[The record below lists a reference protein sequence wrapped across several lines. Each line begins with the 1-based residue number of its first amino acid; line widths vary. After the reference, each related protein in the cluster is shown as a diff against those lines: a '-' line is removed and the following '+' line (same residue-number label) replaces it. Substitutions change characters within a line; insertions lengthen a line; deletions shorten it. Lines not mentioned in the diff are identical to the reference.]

1 MQFLIVDFGGGGL
14 QIYLALCGIV
24 IAHLV
29 KSWINHD

>member
-1 MQFLIVDFGGGGL
+1 MQFLIVDFGGGL
-14 QIYLALCGIV
+14 QIYLALCGTV